1 MKKRNTFFGIGLLV
15 ALLVLGIGYA
25 AISNITLNIGGTGK
39 AGVSDSNFKVKFI
52 GTPTVSDEDIVK
64 ATISKDEEATINVDS
79 LVAKGDKVT
88 ATYQIQ
94 NASADLSASLA
105 VPTVSNSNTEYFSV
119 TTDMTEAVTLA
130 SNETTTIT
138 VTVEL
143 IKTPIEADQETTI
156 NVSLVASP
164 VQPVANN

>member
-39 AGVSDSNFKVKFI
+39 AGVSDSNFKVKFV
-52 GTPTVSDEDIVK
+52 GTPTVSNEDIVK
-64 ATISKDEEATINVDS
+64 ATITSDLAATINVES
-79 LVAKGDKVT
+79 LVAKGDSVT
-88 ATYQIQ
+88 ATYEIQ
-94 NASADLSASLA
+94 NVSADLSASLA
-105 VPTVSNSNTEYFSV
+105 IPTVTNSNTEYFSV
-119 TTDMTEAVTLA
+119 TTDMDEAVTLA
-130 SNETTTIT
+130 SNEKTTIT

-143 IKTPIEADQETTI
+143 IKTPIDADQETTI

-164 VQPVANN
+164 LQPATN